1 MSARELGRGSHR
13 ADMRQPGLCIG
24 IVVMCADVLVQVCG
38 EIFCHC
44 NLAACV
50 STGYMCKSRQELC
63 FWDQASAWPSDVTGS
78 GPYHWR
84 YGCVDLLADSEA
96 RSYKSAGLQDVGDA
110 VGHSA
115 PHERWDCNA
124 SLGDEVTGGA
134 RVHRRC
140 CNHDMCN
147 FDKDYRDGAPGSH
160 SGRDFGEPII
170 AAGSLTRL
178 LWFRAAVIAVPIT
191 GGFVLVL
198 LVLLASRLLRRDADL
213 PSQSGHLVHGM
224 HEPRKASAKSLVSCL
239 RGLWPAKTDKSVV
252 LV

>member
-1 MSARELGRGSHR
+1 
-13 ADMRQPGLCIG
+13 
-24 IVVMCADVLVQVCG
+24 G

-63 FWDQASAWPSDVTGS
+63 FWDQASAWRTDDTGS

-84 YGCVDLLADSEA
+84 YGCVDLLANSEA
-96 RSYKSAGLQDVGDA
+96 SSHRPAGPHDVGGA
-110 VGHSA
+110 AAGS
-115 PHERWDCNA
+115 
-124 SLGDEVTGGA
+124 A

-147 FDKDYRDGAPGSH
+147 FDKDYRDGAPGTTAHH
-160 SGRDFGEPII
+160 SSRDPGEPII

-198 LVLLASRLLRRDADL
+198 LVLLASRLLRSDAANDFS
-213 PSQSGHLVHGM
+213 SQGHHLV
-224 HEPRKASAKSLVSCL
+224 
-239 RGLWPAKTDKSVV
+239 
-252 LV
+252 